1 MKEKNKIYFE
11 NLDGLR
17 FICFLSVF
25 FFHSF
30 HTDLELIKSN
40 QTYLFFTNTLFK
52 NGNLG
57 VNCFFV
63 LSGFLITYLLI
74 IEKKTNNNISIF
86 KFWLRRVFRIWPLFY
101 LCLFFGFFIFPQIK
115 ILFNETPNETADLWS
130 YIFFLNNFNV
140 LNNGTPD
147 ASVLG
152 VLWSIAVEE
161 QFYFFWP
168 LILYFVPTNRF
179 WIPFLLIIFQSIIF
193 RYININDEFTLEIHT
208 QSCISDMAVG
218 ALGAW
223 LILFHKKAKKFVV
236 NMSKNLINTLYIF
249 FLIIYI
255 FKTTLFE
262 INIILNVLERLVVSV
277 VFLLIILEQNFS
289 KNSFFKFSRFSTISD
304 LGKITYGLYCLHFI
318 GILSALKITSFLNLN
333 NELWHVILLE
343 TALALIISIILSKII
358 YKYFESPFLQI
369 KNRFK

>member
-1 MKEKNKIYFE
+1 MTALKSIYFK

-17 FICFLSVF
+17 FFCFLSVF
-25 FFHSF
+25 FYHSF
-30 HTDLELIKSN
+30 HTEIETIKSN
-40 QTYLFFTNTLFK
+40 QVYLFFTKTLFK

-74 IEKKTNNNISIF
+74 IEKLNNNNISIY

-101 LCLFFGFFIFPQIK
+101 LCVFFGFIIFPQIK
-115 ILFNETPNETADLWS
+115 ILFNEIPNETADLWS
-130 YIFFLNNFNV
+130 YIFFINNFNV
-140 LNNGTPD
+140 LKNGLPD

-168 LILYFVPTNRF
+168 LLLYFIPAKHFWVPF
-179 WIPFLLIIFQSIIF
+179 ILIILQSIIF
-193 RYININDEFTLEIHT
+193 RYININNEFILEIHT

-223 LILFHKKAKKFVV
+223 LILFQEKL
-236 NMSKNLINTLYIF
+236 KNRIINLDKSLIYLVYL
-249 FLIIYI
+249 FLFIIYL
-255 FKTTLFE
+255 FKKNLFE
-262 INIILNVLERLVVSV
+262 INNLFYVLERLLISII
-277 VFLLIILEQNFS
+277 FLLIILEQNFS
-289 KNSFFKFSRFSTISD
+289 KNSFFKFSRFKKISG

-318 GILSALKITSFLNLN
+318 GILSAIKITSFLKIN
-333 NELWHVILLE
+333 NKIWHVVILE
-343 TALALIISIILSKII
+343 TIIALIISVILSKII
-358 YKYFESPFLQI
+358 YKYFESPFLKI

>member
-1 MKEKNKIYFE
+1 M
-11 NLDGLR
+11 DGLR
-17 FICFLSVF
+17 FFCFLSVF

-30 HTDLELIKSN
+30 HTDIELIKNN
-40 QTYLFFTNTLFK
+40 QIYLFFTKTLFK

-63 LSGFLITYLLI
+63 LSGFLITYILI
-74 IEKKTNNNISIF
+74 IEKINNNNFSIY

-101 LCLFFGFFIFPQIK
+101 LCVFFGFIIFPQIK
-115 ILFNETPNETADLWS
+115 ILFNETSNETADLWS

-140 LNNGTPD
+140 LNNGLPD

-168 LILYFVPTNRF
+168 LILYFIPTNRF

-193 RYININDEFTLEIHT
+193 RYININNEFALEIHT

-223 LILFHKKAKKFVV
+223 IILFYKKAKKFIV
-236 NMSKNLINTLYIF
+236 NLSKISIYILYA
-249 FLIIYI
+249 FLFIIYI
-255 FKTTLFE
+255 FKTNLFE
-262 INIILNVLERLVVSV
+262 INILLCVFERFIISII
-277 VFLLIILEQNFS
+277 FLLIILEQNFS
-289 KNSFFKFSRFSTISD
+289 INSLFKFSSFKRISD

-318 GILSALKITSFLNLN
+318 GILSAIKITSFLKIN
-333 NELWHVILLE
+333 NEIWHVVILE
-343 TALALIISIILSKII
+343 TILALIISIIISKII
-358 YKYFESPFLQI
+358 YKYFESPFLKI

>member
-1 MKEKNKIYFE
+1 
-11 NLDGLR
+11 
-17 FICFLSVF
+17 
-25 FFHSF
+25 
-30 HTDLELIKSN
+30 
-40 QTYLFFTNTLFK
+40 
-52 NGNLG
+52 
-57 VNCFFV
+57 
-63 LSGFLITYLLI
+63 
-74 IEKKTNNNISIF
+74 
-86 KFWLRRVFRIWPLFY
+86 
-101 LCLFFGFFIFPQIK
+101 
-115 ILFNETPNETADLWS
+115 
-130 YIFFLNNFNV
+130 
-140 LNNGTPD
+140 
-147 ASVLG
+147 
-152 VLWSIAVEE
+152 
-161 QFYFFWP
+161 
-168 LILYFVPTNRF
+168 
-179 WIPFLLIIFQSIIF
+179 
-193 RYININDEFTLEIHT
+193 
-208 QSCISDMAVG
+208 MAVG

-236 NMSKNLINTLYIF
+236 NMSKNLIYTLYIF

-289 KNSFFKFSRFSTISD
+289 KNSFFKFSRFSNISD